1 MSLTLFISYRIS
13 NDDFFV
19 KSFWYQWKSYWNSS
33 IAIQKP
39 NVFPISEVVFS
50 LQLAVAIMFVIIGGL
65 NINKDRNKKA
75 ALILNDIILVF
86 IFLIAIVNILISGFG
101 MEYSSQDLE
110 HLWYFQPIVLSL
122 VDMSI
127 LQTWLRWKFDL
138 QYLSRVFKVIIPFLL
153 QLVILRFLSKM
164 MVWLKH

>member
-39 NVFPISEVVFS
+39 NVFLISEVVFS